1 MQEQVSLG
9 KSPTASDKFI
19 TPGVELVSKLSF
31 SHIVEILTI
40 DAPLAR
46 FFYETECISSMF
58 SYAQDEMGYSDE
70 DIDTIFDRDPS
81 AYWNID

>member
-9 KSPTASDKFI
+9 KSPTLSDKFI

-31 SHIVEILTI
+31 SHIVEILTV
-40 DAPLAR
+40 DDPLAR

-58 SYAQDEMGYSDE
+58 LLK
-70 DIDTIFDRDPS
+70 TICFMVKS
-81 AYWNID
+81 L